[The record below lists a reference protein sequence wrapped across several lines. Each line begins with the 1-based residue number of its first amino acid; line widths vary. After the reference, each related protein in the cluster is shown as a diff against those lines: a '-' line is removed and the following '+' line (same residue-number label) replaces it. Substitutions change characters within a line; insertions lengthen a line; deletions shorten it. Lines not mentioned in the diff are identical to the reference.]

1 MPREPRS
8 FRAEAI
14 VLKHSEYG
22 EADRLLT
29 LYTRQKGKL
38 TAIAKGVR
46 KMHSRKGGHL
56 EPFTRVNLL
65 LATGRSLYVVSQAE
79 AIQAHTTLRDDLER
93 VGYGSYV
100 VELLDKFTYD
110 EEENSAVF
118 RLLANTLDRLSAGRA
133 IELAVRYYE
142 LRLLD
147 LLGFRPELH
156 KCVVSEEAIQPE
168 DQYFS
173 ARLGGAV
180 SPQHG
185 RGLKGA
191 VPISMEALKYM
202 RHFQRSS
209 YAQAARAKVPAEVQR
224 ELEIIMQHYLT
235 YLLERALNSPA
246 FLRKV
251 RQGKQN
257 AVSRAEES

>member
-1 MPREPRS
+1 M
-8 FRAEAI
+8 
-14 VLKHSEYG
+14 
-22 EADRLLT
+22 
-29 LYTRQKGKL
+29 
-38 TAIAKGVR
+38 
-46 KMHSRKGGHL
+46 
-56 EPFTRVNLL
+56 
-65 LATGRSLYVVSQAE
+65 
-79 AIQAHTTLRDDLER
+79 
-93 VGYGSYV
+93 
-100 VELLDKFTYD
+100 
-110 EEENSAVF
+110 
-118 RLLANTLDRLSAGRA
+118 
-133 IELAVRYYE
+133 
-142 LRLLD
+142 
-147 LLGFRPELH
+147 
-156 KCVVSEEAIQPE
+156 SEEAIQPE

-185 RGLKGA
+185 RGLEGA